1 MLPTSHR
8 GQAVQRVSNRHHA
21 AKISSHH
28 GALAQEWRPG
38 DPAVRPLGPTPS
50 GFGPFGRT
58 PAGTPGGASAKRCP
72 PTSGH
77 DDQRRPHLDRH
88 SVYAIGLGDNRKPT
102 LCTAAAAVAAVA
114 AVVAAVAAPI
124 LLMVRARRVRTWPQ
138 LALCDHFFVTTNFYN
153 FYFNTAPD
161 LPMRWQGR
169 QRYFLLVLLPQPQ
182 PKSSRNLLLRM

>member
-1 MLPTSHR
+1 MSVTSATARASSGSQMPPTSHR
-8 GQAVQRVSNRHHA
+8 GQAVQRVPNRHHA

-38 DPAVRPLGPTPS
+38 DPAARPLGPTLG

-77 DDQRRPHLDRH
+77 DDQRRLHLDRH

-102 LCTAAAAVAAVA
+102 LCTA
-114 AVVAAVAAPI
+114 VAAPI
-124 LLMVRARRVRTWPQ
+124 LLMVRAWRVLP
-138 LALCDHFFVTTNFYN
+138 TTS
-153 FYFNTAPD
+153 TISIS
-161 LPMRWQGR
+161 R
-169 QRYFLLVLLPQPQ
+169 QHQIYQ
-182 PKSSRNLLLRM
+182 